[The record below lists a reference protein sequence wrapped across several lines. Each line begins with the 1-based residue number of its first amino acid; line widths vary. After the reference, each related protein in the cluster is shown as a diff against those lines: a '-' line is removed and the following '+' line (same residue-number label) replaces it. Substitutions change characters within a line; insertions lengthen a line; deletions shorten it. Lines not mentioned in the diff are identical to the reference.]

1 MDRRE
6 VEDRVQRECQPFLSL
21 LGRSGLSLYRGID
34 PRAPEVFEGRVD
46 RARQPKNMP
55 IRLHEAADAWF
66 SRQFGVR
73 FRGAALF
80 CTGNAATASSHGR
93 LYRIYP
99 VGGFQ
104 FCWSPSVGDLHVWAT
119 QNALLDGQ
127 PAALVASLKELDYRE
142 DGLAEAITSGCEIM
156 VACSRYYAI
165 SASNE

>member
-1 MDRRE
+1 MDRHE
-6 VEDRVQRECQPFLSL
+6 AEDLVQRECQPFLSL
-21 LGRSGLSLYRGID
+21 VGLSGLSLYRGVD

-55 IRLHEAADAWF
+55 IPLHEAADDWF

-80 CTGNAATASSHGR
+80 CTGSQATARSHGR

-119 QNALLDGQ
+119 QNALLDGP
-127 PAALVASLKELDYRE
+127 PAALVESLKELDYRE

-156 VACSRYYAI
+156 VACSRYYALRV
-165 SASNE
+165 SND

>member
-1 MDRRE
+1 MDRHE
-6 VEDRVQRECQPFLSL
+6 VEDRVRRECQPFLSL
-21 LGRSGLSLYRGID
+21 LGPSGLSLYRGID

-55 IRLHEAADAWF
+55 IPLHEAADAWF

-80 CTGNAATASSHGR
+80 CTGSKATASRHGR

-119 QNALLDGQ
+119 QNGLLDGH
-127 PAALVASLKELDYRE
+127 PAALVESLKALDYRE
-142 DGLAEAITSGCEIM
+142 DGLAEAIASSSEIM
-156 VACSRYYAI
+156 VSCSRYYAL
-165 SASNE
+165 EDRDD

>member
-55 IRLHEAADAWF
+55 IPLHEAADAWF
-66 SRQFGVR
+66 SRKFGVR

-104 FCWSPSVGDLHVWAT
+104 FCWSPSVGDLHVWVT
-119 QNALLDGQ
+119 QNALLDGP
-127 PAALVASLKELDYRE
+127 PAALFESLKELDYRE

-156 VACSRYYAI
+156 VACSRFYAV
-165 SASNE
+165 AEGQG